1 VCTWVLRAMATAKKV
16 ADDVFEDGADFK
28 VGPVSVVPEVGQDSL
43 PSIVKA
49 VRFGTQKRNTH
60 HTHTHTHTPHAH
72 TRLFHALPP
81 PHRHCGIMTLGNAAL
96 VLHRNASLA
105 PPMRASSQGT
115 QVEPFFTLRPHS
127 TFFFVHS
134 LTHSSTPTHSH
145 TPLLSA
151 CPTQPELSEEESA
164 AIMVTEK
171 GPEEA

>member
-1 VCTWVLRAMATAKKV
+1 MTCLKMEQTLKWGQCRSYPRWVKTACPLLSKLCGL
-16 ADDVFEDGADFK
+16 A
-28 VGPVSVVPEVGQDSL
+28 
-43 PSIVKA
+43 
-49 VRFGTQKRNTH
+49 RRRGTHT
-60 HTHTHTHTPHAH
+60 THTHTHTPHAH

-145 TPLLSA
+145 TPLLPA